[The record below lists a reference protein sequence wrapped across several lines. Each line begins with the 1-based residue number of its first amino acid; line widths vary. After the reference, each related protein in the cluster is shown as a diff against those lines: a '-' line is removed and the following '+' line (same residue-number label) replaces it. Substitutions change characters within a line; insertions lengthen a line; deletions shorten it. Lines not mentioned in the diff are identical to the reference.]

1 MNETAALLLLPRMR
15 VQNAN
20 AVSGPLSWGFPAPSA
35 FTGFGHALERRLR
48 ARQLDIELGGV
59 GIVCHRFEPQ
69 AHKPGGRYAPNT
81 FALTRNPLFAGWKGF
96 VDKPAAL
103 AEEGRAHMEISLLV
117 QVLTEPIELPDN
129 ALEQILATVGGMRL
143 AGGSILAV
151 GRAQRFRPELIEWP
165 ESAADGRAEFRRL
178 RPRLLPGFTLVQR
191 DDLLLA
197 HLQDL
202 QAKAPDST
210 SLDALL
216 DLCRLNIEPTGPD
229 PDHPADTLWEV
240 RRRPGWLVPLPAG
253 YVALSPTYP
262 PGEVRNARD
271 AETPFRFV
279 ESVYTLGQWLS
290 PHRLQSLDD
299 MLWHHSADVES
310 GVYRCINRYS
320 NSQSQAE
327 GIAA

>member
-1 MNETAALLLLPRMR
+1 MHETAALLLLPRMR

-20 AVSGPLSWGFPAPSA
+20 AVAGPLSWGFPAPSA
-35 FTGFGHALERRLR
+35 FTGFVHALERRLR
-48 ARQLDIELGGV
+48 AQQLDIEFGGV

-69 AHKPGGRYAPNT
+69 AHKPGGFYSPNT

-103 AEEGRAHMEISLLV
+103 GEEGRAHMEISLLV
-117 QVLTEPIELPDN
+117 EILTEPVELPQD
-129 ALEQILATVGGMRL
+129 ALDQILRTVGGMRL
-143 AGGSILAV
+143 AGGSILSL
-151 GRAQRFRPELIEWP
+151 GRSKRHQPELIEWP
-165 ESAADGRAEFRRL
+165 ESTAEASAEFRRI

-191 DDLLLA
+191 DDWLLA
-197 HLQDL
+197 HLKVL
-202 QAKAPDST
+202 QAKVPDST

-229 PDHPADTLWEV
+229 PDHPEDTLWEV
-240 RRRPGWLVPLPAG
+240 RRRTGWLVPLPAG
-253 YVALSPTYP
+253 YAALSPTYA

-290 PHRLQSLDD
+290 PHRVQSLDD
-299 MLWHHSADVES
+299 ILWHHRADPAV
-310 GVYRCINRYS
+310 GLYRCTNGYS
-320 NSQSQAE
+320 TQQTQAQ
-327 GIAA
+327 GNA

>member
-35 FTGFGHALERRLR
+35 FTGFVHALERRLR
-48 ARQLDIELGGV
+48 ARQLDIEFGGV

-69 AHKPGGRYAPNT
+69 AHKPGGRYSPNT

-103 AEEGRAHMEISLLV
+103 VEEGRAHMEITLLV
-117 QVLTEPIELPDN
+117 QILTEPIELPKD
-129 ALEQILATVGGMRL
+129 ALDQILDMVGGMRL
-143 AGGSILAV
+143 AGGSILSV
-151 GRAQRFRPELIEWP
+151 RRTRRHQENPLPWP
-165 ESAADGRAEFRRL
+165 EPVADARAEFRRL
-178 RPRLLPGFTLVQR
+178 RSQLLPGFTLVQR

-216 DLCRLNIEPTGPD
+216 DLCRLNIEPVGPD
-229 PDHPADTLWEV
+229 PDHLEDTLWEV

-253 YVALSPTYP
+253 YAALSPTYA
-262 PGEVRNARD
+262 PGQVRNARD

-290 PHRLQSLDD
+290 PHRIKTLDD
-299 MLWHHSADVES
+299 MLWHHSADIDA
-310 GVYRCINRYS
+310 GIYRCTNRYS
-320 NSQSQAE
+320 TQQTQAE
-327 GIAA
+327 GNA

>member
-1 MNETAALLLLPRMR
+1 MHETAALLLLPRMR

-35 FTGFGHALERRLR
+35 FTGFVHALERRLR
-48 ARQLDIELGGV
+48 AQQLDIEFGGV

-69 AHKPGGRYAPNT
+69 AHKPGGFYSPNT

-103 AEEGRAHMEISLLV
+103 VEEGRAHMEISLLV
-117 QVLTEPIELPDN
+117 EILTEPTDLPQD
-129 ALEQILATVGGMRL
+129 ALEQTLAMVGAMRL
-143 AGGSILAV
+143 AGGSILSV
-151 GRAQRFRPELIEWP
+151 GRSKRHQPELIEWP
-165 ESAADGRAEFRRL
+165 ESTVEARAEFRRL

-197 HLQDL
+197 HLRDL
-202 QAKAPDST
+202 QAKAQGST

-216 DLCRLNIEPTGPD
+216 DLCRLNIEPAGPD
-229 PDHPADTLWEV
+229 PDHPEDTLWEV

-253 YVALSPTYP
+253 YAALSPTYQ

-271 AETPFRFV
+271 ADTPFRFV

-290 PHRLQSLDD
+290 PHRVQSLDD
-299 MLWHHSADVES
+299 ILWHHRADPAV
-310 GVYRCINRYS
+310 GLYRCTNRYS
-320 NSQSQAE
+320 TQQTQAQ
-327 GIAA
+327 GNA